1 MGGTGRVA
9 AGAVCLAG
17 FLILT
22 AGLSSTACGKEE
34 DKAQEALQ
42 GVYAFK
48 AGSDD
53 GVPDEDTSKD
63 VDVWRFEITGNE
75 LEMKPGFLLE
85 KYGVYKG
92 AGYKLKF
99 RLDPKTRP
107 RHFDVT
113 GMEVPIPGGDRR
125 LKVKGQA
132 ALGIYK
138 FEKGE
143 LTIVYGS
150 GKDRPSSFEG
160 GKGRFKL
167 VLVKKSKR

>member
-1 MGGTGRVA
+1 MSGPGRVA
-9 AGAVCLAG
+9 AVAVCLG
-17 FLILT
+17 VSLVLT
-22 AGLSSTACGKEE
+22 ASRSSRAGDEKE

-48 AGSDD
+48 AGSED
-53 GVPDEDTSKD
+53 GVPDKDTSKD
-63 VDVWRFEITGNE
+63 INVWQFVITGNE
-75 LEMKPGFLLE
+75 LEVKPGLLLE

-113 GMEVPIPGGDRR
+113 EMEVPIPGGDRR
-125 LKVKGQA
+125 LKLKGQA

-150 GKDRPSSFEG
+150 VKDRPSCFEG

-167 VLVKKSKR
+167 VLVKQRKR

>member
-1 MGGTGRVA
+1 MSGTGRVA

-22 AGLSSTACGKEE
+22 ADLSSTACGKGE

-48 AGSDD
+48 AGSGD
-53 GVPDEDTSKD
+53 GVPDKDTSTDID
-63 VDVWRFEITGNE
+63 VLRYEITGNV
-75 LEMKPGFLLE
+75 LEMKPGFELE
-85 KYGVYKG
+85 KYGLFKG
-92 AGYKLKF
+92 AGFKLKF
-99 RLDPKTRP
+99 RLDPKARP

-113 GMEVPIPGGDRR
+113 GLDATWTKGPINET
-125 LKVKGQA
+125 

-138 FEKGE
+138 FEKDE
-143 LTIVYGS
+143 LTIVIGS

-160 GKGRFKL
+160 GKGRWKL